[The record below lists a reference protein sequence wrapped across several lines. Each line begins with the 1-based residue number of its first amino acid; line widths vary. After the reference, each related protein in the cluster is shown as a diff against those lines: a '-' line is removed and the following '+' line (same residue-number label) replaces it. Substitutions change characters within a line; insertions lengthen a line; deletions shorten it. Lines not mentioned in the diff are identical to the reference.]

1 MKFLYSSLFT
11 AFALATGALALP
23 GASNSASSSPQ
34 VQVNLEM
41 AGNTNV
47 KISIKNIGFEPLRL
61 VKVDGLLSDL
71 AVDKVTVVKDGRSLP
86 MHGGA
91 DTNALYRQQA
101 PFLRYPR

>member
-1 MKFLYSSLFT
+1 MKFLYSSLVA

-23 GASNSASSSPQ
+23 GTSNSASSSPQ

-47 KISIKNIGFEPLRL
+47 KISIKNTGSEPLRL

-71 AVDKVTVVKDGRSLP
+71 AVNKVTVVKDSRSLP

-91 DTNALYRQQA
+91 DTNAFYRQQA